1 MKGVKISALV
11 ENGGLP
17 LSIIIAPA
25 NVHDSKFYLPTNE
38 RLKIRIPI
46 GRPITRPEEVMAD
59 AAYDSEEIRKYN
71 TKRGIKTNIPVNER
85 NRMER
90 RVGRPIR
97 YDKKEYKKRNA
108 VERFFSWIESYKK
121 IFPRYERLEVSYF
134 GLVHLACAMMLWRVL
149 G

>member
-1 MKGVKISALV
+1 MKISALV

-17 LSIIIAPA
+17 LSTVVAPA
-25 NVHDSKFYLPTNE
+25 NVHDSKLYLPTIE
-38 RLKIRIPI
+38 CLKIRISI
-46 GRPITRPEEVMAD
+46 GRPITRPEEVMAY

-71 TKRGIKTNIPVNER
+71 KKKEIKTNIPVNKR
-85 NRMER
+85 NRMKR
-90 RVGRPIR
+90 RVGRPSR
-97 YDKKEYKKRNA
+97 YDKEEYKKRSA

-121 IFPRYERLEVSYF
+121 IFVRYERLEVSYL